1 MTLVSLYDVIVHCRH
16 GRHGRGG
23 HGGGMEIDAR
33 RWETFHLFIVTSGR
47 EDGLMRV
54 G

>member
-23 HGGGMEIDAR
+23 HGGGMEMDVRDGR
-33 RWETFHLFIVTSGR
+33 RFIY
-47 EDGLMRV
+47 LLLQV
-54 G
+54 GGKMG